1 MAETV
6 VDVLE
11 FAETVN
17 SAVGM
22 MNQGASDG
30 DCLAVLSTS
39 SEPYLLVILLNS
51 RRFSISI

>member
-1 MAETV
+1 MAEAV
-6 VDVLE
+6 ADVLE